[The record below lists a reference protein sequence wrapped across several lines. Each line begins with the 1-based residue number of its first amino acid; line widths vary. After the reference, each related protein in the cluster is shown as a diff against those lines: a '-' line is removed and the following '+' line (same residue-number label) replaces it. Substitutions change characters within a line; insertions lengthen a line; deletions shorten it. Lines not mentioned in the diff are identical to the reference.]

1 MVSLIPRYYSKSEI
15 IKTCNCSRYRVDKAK
30 KASSFEQLNYSV
42 TKSRF
47 NTENVKQ
54 FIDFLFS
61 SGSIQQV
68 AYGTTV
74 LKFEKIEAQR
84 IPKVILTVMK
94 RHAICLYRQ
103 YCESLNHISLSDS
116 SLYIFLSELKLN
128 QRKGLS
134 GLDNIAAAG
143 LSAINNLIELVK
155 KDRLTITPD
164 EKRQLL
170 LKIKNMANYIELKY
184 CISCLQ
190 TCDGTNSHCPIY
202 VVSDPK
208 CDKLF

>member
-1 MVSLIPRYYSKSEI
+1 MVSLIPHYYSKSEI
-15 IKTCNCSRYRVDKAK
+15 IKTCNCSRYRVDKSK
-30 KASSFEQLNYSV
+30 KVSSFEQLNYSV

-94 RHAICLYRQ
+94 SHAICLYRQ

-184 CISCLQ
+184 CINCLQ